1 MKSSLFALCLLASV
15 AMAEETM
22 GPPTNVLPRETVV
35 AKRGDTEL
43 TLADVDGLVMKAPEL
58 QRAALVIDDKR
69 LAQMLESTMLIK
81 QLAQRGTELKL
92 NEHVDYKLR
101 LQRALEEELATITVE
116 HLGSQGPKQDYSLL
130 SKEYFLANPAEFQA
144 PTQNKV
150 QHLLVSITESR
161 DEEAAQALAAN
172 YLAIAKKDPKGF
184 GDLVVKHSD
193 DSGSNGSQG
202 VLVVDQPDVY
212 VKEFDEAA
220 RNQAIGSFAVI
231 RTQFGFH
238 VLTVVERTP
247 GIKRSYEDSKDGIE
261 AKMKLEEENALRA
274 KIISDMRSANFDSKP
289 EVIESIQT
297 RYGVLPSLSEAEAKA
312 NAAQAQPAPN

>member
-1 MKSSLFALCLLASV
+1 MKSSLFALCLLSGIV
-15 AMAEETM
+15 MAETM
-22 GPPTNVLPRETVV
+22 APPTNVLPRETVV
-35 AKRGDTEL
+35 AKRGDAEL

-81 QLAQRGTELKL
+81 QLAKRGTDLKL

-101 LQRALEEELATITVE
+101 LQRAMEEELATITIE
-116 HLGSQGPKQDYSLL
+116 HLGEQGPKQDYSQLA
-130 SKEYFLANPAEFQA
+130 KEYFVANPAEFQD

-150 QHLLVSITESR
+150 QHLLVAINETR
-161 DEEAAQALAAN
+161 DEAAAQSLAAQ
-172 YLAIAKKDPKGF
+172 YLASAKKDPSAF
-184 GDLVVKHSD
+184 SALVKEHSD
-193 DSGSNGSQG
+193 DTGSSASAG
-202 VLVVDQPDVY
+202 VLVVDQPEVY
-212 VKEFDEAA
+212 VKEFDDAA
-220 RNQAIGSFAVI
+220 RNEPLNSFTMI

-238 VLTVVERTP
+238 VLTVLERTP
-247 GIKRSYEDSKDGIE
+247 GRKRSFDEVKDVIE
-261 AKMKLEEENALRA
+261 GKMRQEEVDTRRA
-274 KIISDMRSANFDSKP
+274 KIMSDLRSANMDSKP